1 MLNPFNSVIERRYSI
16 TDLDMSSQDRS
27 DSTIEHNFSSLAH
40 TEFERAEETFITFG
54 DATATPGDATNSTEQ
69 TGLQH
74 GRGSDASSTQ
84 TSIDITRLSHED
96 HERVGVEETTVG
108 TTEPGETHAF
118 LHENHPDA
126 ESIRKTKAKTKG
138 NHVAF
143 LMTWWLE
150 AVSLALAIA
159 ALSAIV
165 GIMAEYHDKQQP
177 EWKYRINL
185 NTVIAILSTLMR
197 ACVVVVAEEGE
208 T

>member
-1 MLNPFNSVIERRYSI
+1 
-16 TDLDMSSQDRS
+16 
-27 DSTIEHNFSSLAH
+27 
-40 TEFERAEETFITFG
+40 
-54 DATATPGDATNSTEQ
+54 
-69 TGLQH
+69 
-74 GRGSDASSTQ
+74 
-84 TSIDITRLSHED
+84 
-96 HERVGVEETTVG
+96 
-108 TTEPGETHAF
+108 
-118 LHENHPDA
+118 
-126 ESIRKTKAKTKG
+126 
-138 NHVAF
+138 
-143 LMTWWLE
+143 MTWWLE